1 MRRRIRFAQ
10 GLLAICVID
19 AAGCQ
24 KKAAEPPKPAA
35 PPPPPPFHV
44 TGLQLG
50 KALTAEHKIAI
61 PASSFGVKDTI
72 YAVVASEGVSN
83 GVLLR
88 ARWTYMNARD
98 TLLVSA
104 DSQTVAPTGPAW
116 SEFHVSKSTHWP
128 KGHYAVTVLADTV
141 FAGSQPFEV
150 K

>member
-10 GLLAICVID
+10 GLLAICVIA

-24 KKAAEPPKPAA
+24 KKAAEAPKPAA

-104 DSQTVAPTGPAW
+104 DSQTGAPTGPAW
-116 SEFHVSKSTHWP
+116 SEFHLSKSTHWP

-141 FAGSQPFEV
+141 FAG
-150 K
+150 